1 MKVVVVGAGVM
12 GHGIAEVAALAGF
25 DVVMVDVAEEFLAKG
40 LEKIRWSLEKF
51 VEKKRITKE
60 AADAAIARIRTSTNL
75 AEAVVDSD
83 LVIEAAPEDI
93 KIKKNIF
100 QLLSQNAPA
109 HAILATN
116 TSTLPITEI
125 ASATNRPE
133 KVVGMHFFNPP
144 PLMPLLEV
152 IAGEKT
158 SQETLDKAVE
168 IGKKMGKTVVIC
180 RKDVPGFIVNRIL
193 TPLLNHSCQLVEE
206 GVYSVVE
213 IDSALRYRLGLPMG
227 AFELA
232 DYTGI
237 DVIVLASKSIKER
250 DPNTP
255 PVCSQFQRLYEKGNY
270 GLKSGKGFYEYR
282 GGVYERPS
290 IPREAGE
297 KVDLVELMAPAI
309 NSAAWIVRNGVASL
323 EDVETSVKLGL
334 GWPKGVFQY
343 ADELGLDKVAAALT
357 KAAERYGDFYKP
369 DPLIMELVNQGKL
382 GVKTGAGFY
391 AYAAAETGY
400 TEILVERKPP
410 VTKIILNR
418 PHRLNTITPK
428 MIEELTDALLKA
440 WSDRETR
447 VVVLRGAGERA
458 FSAGADVTAFT
469 EIKTRQDAEKF
480 LRAFQELIDILESM
494 PKPVIAAI
502 DGYALGGGCELILGC
517 DIRIATDRSEFGQP
531 EINLG
536 LIPGAGGTQRLPR
549 LIGVARALELT
560 LLGSRIS
567 AEEAYRIGLVNK
579 VVKPENLEQEVQTL
593 AEKLASQPPLAVRA
607 VKQLIY
613 MTREAP
619 LSKGLAMERM
629 FFADLLFTKDFME
642 GISAFFA
649 KRKPEFKGE

>member
-1 MKVVVVGAGVM
+1 MKMVVVGAGVM

-60 AADAAIARIRTSTNL
+60 AADAAFSRIRTSTNL
-75 AEAVVDSD
+75 AEAVVDTD

-100 QLLSQNAPA
+100 QVLSQNAPA

-158 SQETLDKAVE
+158 SQETLAKAVE

-193 TPLLNHSCQLVEE
+193 TPLLNHSCQLVED
-206 GVYSVVE
+206 GVYTVAE

-323 EDVETSVKLGL
+323 DDVETGVKLGL

-357 KAAERYGDFYKP
+357 KAAERYGDFYRP

-391 AYAAAETGY
+391 TYAAAETGY

-418 PHRLNTITPK
+418 PHRLNTITPR
-428 MIEELTDALLKA
+428 MIEELMDALLKA
-440 WSDRETR
+440 WSDSETR

-458 FSAGADVTAFT
+458 FSAGADITAFT

-480 LRAFQELIDILESM
+480 LRAFQELMNIMESM
-494 PKPVIAAI
+494 PKAVIAAI
-502 DGYALGGGCELILGC
+502 DGYALGGGCELIQGC

-549 LIGVARALELT
+549 LIGVAKALELT
-560 LLGSRIS
+560 LLGNRIS
-567 AEEAYRIGLVNK
+567 AEEAYRSGLVNK
-579 VVKPENLEQEVQTL
+579 VVKPENLEQEVQSL

-607 VKQLIY
+607 AKQLIY

-619 LSKGLAMERM
+619 LSRGLAMERM

>member
-1 MKVVVVGAGVM
+1 MKMVVVGAGVM

-60 AADAAIARIRTSTNL
+60 AADAAFSRIRTSTNL
-75 AEAVVDSD
+75 AEAVVDTD

-100 QLLSQNAPA
+100 QVLSQNAPA

-158 SQETLDKAVE
+158 SQETLAKAVE

-193 TPLLNHSCQLVEE
+193 TPLLNHSCQLVED
-206 GVYSVVE
+206 GVYTVAE

-323 EDVETSVKLGL
+323 DDVETGVKLGL

-357 KAAERYGDFYKP
+357 KAAERFGDFYRP

-391 AYAAAETGY
+391 TYAAAETGY

-418 PHRLNTITPK
+418 PHRLNTITPR
-428 MIEELTDALLKA
+428 MIEELMDALLKA
-440 WSDRETR
+440 WSDSETR

-458 FSAGADVTAFT
+458 FSAGADITAFT

-480 LRAFQELIDILESM
+480 LRAFQELMNIMESM
-494 PKPVIAAI
+494 PKAVIAAI
-502 DGYALGGGCELILGC
+502 DGYALGGGCELIQGC

-549 LIGVARALELT
+549 LIGVAKALELT
-560 LLGSRIS
+560 LLGNRIS

-579 VVKPENLEQEVQTL
+579 VVKPENLEQEVQSL

-607 VKQLIY
+607 AKQLIY

-619 LSKGLAMERM
+619 LSRGLAMERM

>member
-1 MKVVVVGAGVM
+1 MVVVGAGVM

-25 DVVMVDVAEEFLAKG
+25 DVVMVDVAEEFLVKG

-60 AADAAIARIRTSTNL
+60 AADAAFSRIRTSTNL
-75 AEAVVDSD
+75 AEAVVDTD

-100 QLLSQNAPA
+100 QVLSQNAPA

-158 SQETLDKAVE
+158 SQETLAKAVE

-193 TPLLNHSCQLVEE
+193 TPLLNHSCQLVED
-206 GVYSVVE
+206 GVYTVAE

-323 EDVETSVKLGL
+323 DDVETGVKLGL

-357 KAAERYGDFYKP
+357 KAAERYGDFYRP

-391 AYAAAETGY
+391 TYAAAETGY

-418 PHRLNTITPK
+418 PHRLNTITPR
-428 MIEELTDALLKA
+428 MIEELMDALLKA
-440 WSDRETR
+440 WSDSETR

-458 FSAGADVTAFT
+458 FSAGADITAFT

-480 LRAFQELIDILESM
+480 LRAFQELMNIMESM
-494 PKPVIAAI
+494 PKAVIAAI
-502 DGYALGGGCELILGC
+502 DGYALGGGCELIQGC

-549 LIGVARALELT
+549 LIGVAKALELT
-560 LLGSRIS
+560 LLGNRIS

-579 VVKPENLEQEVQTL
+579 VVKPENLEQEVQSL

-607 VKQLIY
+607 AKQLIY

>member
-282 GGVYERPS
+282 GGAYERPS

-309 NSAAWIVRNGVASL
+309 NSAAWIVRNGVDSL
-323 EDVETSVKLGL
+323 EDVET
-334 GWPKGVFQY
+334 
-343 ADELGLDKVAAALT
+343 
-357 KAAERYGDFYKP
+357 
-369 DPLIMELVNQGKL
+369 
-382 GVKTGAGFY
+382 
-391 AYAAAETGY
+391 
-400 TEILVERKPP
+400 
-410 VTKIILNR
+410 
-418 PHRLNTITPK
+418 
-428 MIEELTDALLKA
+428 
-440 WSDRETR
+440 
-447 VVVLRGAGERA
+447 
-458 FSAGADVTAFT
+458 
-469 EIKTRQDAEKF
+469 
-480 LRAFQELIDILESM
+480 
-494 PKPVIAAI
+494 
-502 DGYALGGGCELILGC
+502 
-517 DIRIATDRSEFGQP
+517 
-531 EINLG
+531 
-536 LIPGAGGTQRLPR
+536 
-549 LIGVARALELT
+549 
-560 LLGSRIS
+560 
-567 AEEAYRIGLVNK
+567 
-579 VVKPENLEQEVQTL
+579 
-593 AEKLASQPPLAVRA
+593 
-607 VKQLIY
+607 
-613 MTREAP
+613 
-619 LSKGLAMERM
+619 
-629 FFADLLFTKDFME
+629 
-642 GISAFFA
+642 
-649 KRKPEFKGE
+649 

>member
-1 MKVVVVGAGVM
+1 MVVVGAGVM

-60 AADAAIARIRTSTNL
+60 AADAAFSRIRTSTNL
-75 AEAVVDSD
+75 AEAVVDTD

-100 QLLSQNAPA
+100 QVLSQNAPA

-158 SQETLDKAVE
+158 SQETLAKAVE

-193 TPLLNHSCQLVEE
+193 TPLLNHSCQLVED
-206 GVYSVVE
+206 GVYTVAE

-323 EDVETSVKLGL
+323 DDVETGVKLGL

-357 KAAERYGDFYKP
+357 KAAERYGDFYRP

-391 AYAAAETGY
+391 TYAAAETGY

-418 PHRLNTITPK
+418 PHRLNTITPR
-428 MIEELTDALLKA
+428 MIEELMDALLKA
-440 WSDRETR
+440 WSDSETR

-480 LRAFQELIDILESM
+480 LRAFQECINIMESM
-494 PKPVIAAI
+494 PKAVIAAI
-502 DGYALGGGCELILGC
+502 DGYALGGGCELIQGC

-549 LIGVARALELT
+549 LIGVAKALELT
-560 LLGSRIS
+560 LLGNRIS

-579 VVKPENLEQEVQTL
+579 VVKPENLEQEVQSL

-607 VKQLIY
+607 AKQLIY

>member
-428 MIEELTDALLKA
+428 M
-440 WSDRETR
+440 
-447 VVVLRGAGERA
+447 
-458 FSAGADVTAFT
+458 
-469 EIKTRQDAEKF
+469 
-480 LRAFQELIDILESM
+480 
-494 PKPVIAAI
+494 
-502 DGYALGGGCELILGC
+502 
-517 DIRIATDRSEFGQP
+517 
-531 EINLG
+531 
-536 LIPGAGGTQRLPR
+536 
-549 LIGVARALELT
+549 
-560 LLGSRIS
+560 
-567 AEEAYRIGLVNK
+567 
-579 VVKPENLEQEVQTL
+579 
-593 AEKLASQPPLAVRA
+593 
-607 VKQLIY
+607 
-613 MTREAP
+613 
-619 LSKGLAMERM
+619 
-629 FFADLLFTKDFME
+629 
-642 GISAFFA
+642 
-649 KRKPEFKGE
+649 

>member
-1 MKVVVVGAGVM
+1 MKMVVVGAGVM

-60 AADAAIARIRTSTNL
+60 AADAAFSRIRTSTNL
-75 AEAVVDSD
+75 AEAVVDTD

-100 QLLSQNAPA
+100 QVLSQNAPA

-158 SQETLDKAVE
+158 SQETLAKAVE

-193 TPLLNHSCQLVEE
+193 TPLLNHSCQLVED
-206 GVYSVVE
+206 GVYTVAE

-323 EDVETSVKLGL
+323 DDVETGVKLGL

-357 KAAERYGDFYKP
+357 KAAERYGDFYRP

-391 AYAAAETGY
+391 TYAAAETGY

-418 PHRLNTITPK
+418 PHRLNTITPR
-428 MIEELTDALLKA
+428 MIEELMDALLKA
-440 WSDRETR
+440 WSDSETR

-458 FSAGADVTAFT
+458 FSAGADITAFT

-480 LRAFQELIDILESM
+480 LRAFQELMNIMESM
-494 PKPVIAAI
+494 PKAVIAAI
-502 DGYALGGGCELILGC
+502 DGYALGGGCELIQGC

-549 LIGVARALELT
+549 LIGVAKALELT
-560 LLGSRIS
+560 LLGNRIS

-579 VVKPENLEQEVQTL
+579 VVKPENLEQEVQSL

-607 VKQLIY
+607 AKQLIY

>member
-75 AEAVVDSD
+75 AETVVDSD

-152 IAGEKT
+152 ISGEKT

-193 TPLLNHSCQLVEE
+193 TPLLNHSCQLVED

-323 EDVETSVKLGL
+323 EDVETGVKLGL

-400 TEILVERKPP
+400 SEILVERKPP

-480 LRAFQELIDILESM
+480 LRAFQELMNILESM

-502 DGYALGGGCELILGC
+502 DGYALGGGCELIMGC

-560 LLGSRIS
+560 LLGNRIS

>member
-1 MKVVVVGAGVM
+1 LKVVVVGAGVM

-282 GGVYERPS
+282 GGAYERPS

-323 EDVETSVKLGL
+323 EDVETGVKLGL

-400 TEILVERKPP
+400 SEILVERKPP

-480 LRAFQELIDILESM
+480 LRAFQELMNILESM

-502 DGYALGGGCELILGC
+502 DGYALGGGCELIMGC

-560 LLGSRIS
+560 LLGNRIS

>member
-60 AADAAIARIRTSTNL
+60 ASDAAIARIKTSTNL
-75 AEAVVDSD
+75 AEAVVDAD

-100 QLLSQNAPA
+100 QVLSQKAPQ

-158 SQETLDKAVE
+158 SQETLEKAVE

-193 TPLLNHSCQLVEE
+193 MPLLNHACELVED
-206 GVYSVVE
+206 GVYTVTE

-255 PVCSQFQRLYEKGNY
+255 QVCSQFQHLYERGSF

-297 KVDLVELMAPAI
+297 KVDLVELIAPAI

-323 EDVETSVKLGL
+323 EDVETGVKLGL

-343 ADELGLDKVAAALT
+343 ADELGLDKVAAALS
-357 KAAERYGDFYKP
+357 KEAERYGDFYKP

-382 GVKTGAGFY
+382 GVKTGAGFHTY
-391 AYAAAETGY
+391 TAAEKGY
-400 TEILVERKPP
+400 EEIIVERKPP

-440 WSDRETR
+440 WSDSETR

-469 EIKTRQDAEKF
+469 EIKTKQDAEKF
-480 LRAFQELIDILESM
+480 LRAFQEVMNIIESM
-494 PKPVIAAI
+494 PKPVIAVI
-502 DGYALGGGCELILGC
+502 DGYALGGGCELIQGC

-549 LIGVARALELT
+549 LVGVAKAMELM
-560 LLGSRIS
+560 LFGNRIT
-567 AEEAYRIGLVNK
+567 AEEAYRIGLVNR
-579 VVKPENLEQEVQTL
+579 VVKPEKLEEEVQIL
-593 AEKLASQPPLAVRA
+593 AEKLAAQPPLAVRA

-619 LSKGLAMERM
+619 LSKGLAMERIL
-629 FFADLLFTKDFME
+629 FADLIFTKDFME

-649 KRKPEFKGE
+649 KRKPEFRGE

>member
-1 MKVVVVGAGVM
+1 MVVVGAGVM

-60 AADAAIARIRTSTNL
+60 AADAAFSRIRTSTNL
-75 AEAVVDSD
+75 AEAVVDTD

-100 QLLSQNAPA
+100 QVLSQNAPA

-158 SQETLDKAVE
+158 SQETLAKAVE

-193 TPLLNHSCQLVEE
+193 TPLLNHSCQLVED
-206 GVYSVVE
+206 GVYTVAE

-323 EDVETSVKLGL
+323 DDVETGVKLGL

-357 KAAERYGDFYKP
+357 KAAERFGDFYRP

-391 AYAAAETGY
+391 TYAAAETGY

-418 PHRLNTITPK
+418 PHRLNTITPR
-428 MIEELTDALLKA
+428 MIEELMDALLKA
-440 WSDRETR
+440 WSDSETR

-458 FSAGADVTAFT
+458 FSAGADITAFT

-480 LRAFQELIDILESM
+480 LRAFQELMNIMESM
-494 PKPVIAAI
+494 PKAVIAAI
-502 DGYALGGGCELILGC
+502 DGYALGGGCELIQGC

-549 LIGVARALELT
+549 LIGVAKALELT
-560 LLGSRIS
+560 LLGNRIS

-579 VVKPENLEQEVQTL
+579 VVKPENLEQEVQSL

-607 VKQLIY
+607 AKQLIY

-619 LSKGLAMERM
+619 LSRGLAMERM

-642 GISAFFA
+642 GVSAFFA

>member
-1 MKVVVVGAGVM
+1 MVVVGAGVM

-60 AADAAIARIRTSTNL
+60 AADAAFSRIRTSTNL
-75 AEAVVDSD
+75 AEAVVDTD

-100 QLLSQNAPA
+100 QVLSQNAPA

-158 SQETLDKAVE
+158 SQETLAKAVE

-193 TPLLNHSCQLVEE
+193 TPLLNHSCQLVED
-206 GVYSVVE
+206 GVYTVAE

-323 EDVETSVKLGL
+323 DDVETGVKLGL

-357 KAAERYGDFYKP
+357 KAAERYGDFYRP

-391 AYAAAETGY
+391 TYAAAETGY

-418 PHRLNTITPK
+418 PHRLNTITPR
-428 MIEELTDALLKA
+428 MIEELMDALLKA
-440 WSDRETR
+440 WSDSETR

-458 FSAGADVTAFT
+458 FSAGADITAFT

-480 LRAFQELIDILESM
+480 LRAFQELMNIMESM
-494 PKPVIAAI
+494 PKAVIAAI
-502 DGYALGGGCELILGC
+502 DGYALGGGCELIQGC

-549 LIGVARALELT
+549 LIGVAKALELT
-560 LLGSRIS
+560 LLGNRIS

-579 VVKPENLEQEVQTL
+579 VVKPENLEQEVQSL

-607 VKQLIY
+607 AKQLIY

>member
-1 MKVVVVGAGVM
+1 MKMVVVGAGVM

-60 AADAAIARIRTSTNL
+60 AADAAFSRIRTSTNL
-75 AEAVVDSD
+75 AEAVVDTD

-100 QLLSQNAPA
+100 QVLSQNAPA

-158 SQETLDKAVE
+158 SQETLAKAVE
-168 IGKKMGKTVVIC
+168 IGKKMGKTVIIC

-193 TPLLNHSCQLVEE
+193 TPLLNHSCQLVED
-206 GVYSVVE
+206 GVYTVAE

-323 EDVETSVKLGL
+323 DDVETGVKLGL

-357 KAAERYGDFYKP
+357 KAAERYGDFYRP

-391 AYAAAETGY
+391 TYAAAETGY

-418 PHRLNTITPK
+418 PHRLNTITPR
-428 MIEELTDALLKA
+428 MIEELMDALLKA
-440 WSDRETR
+440 WSDSETR

-480 LRAFQELIDILESM
+480 LRAFQECINIMESM
-494 PKPVIAAI
+494 PKAVIAAI
-502 DGYALGGGCELILGC
+502 DGYALGGGCELIQGC

-549 LIGVARALELT
+549 LIGVAKALELT
-560 LLGSRIS
+560 LLGNRIS

-579 VVKPENLEQEVQTL
+579 VVKPENLEQEVQSL

-607 VKQLIY
+607 AKQLIY

>member
-1 MKVVVVGAGVM
+1 MKMVVVGAGVM

-60 AADAAIARIRTSTNL
+60 AADAAFSRIRTSTNL
-75 AEAVVDSD
+75 AEAVVDTD

-100 QLLSQNAPA
+100 QVLSQNAPA

-158 SQETLDKAVE
+158 SQETLAKAVE

-193 TPLLNHSCQLVEE
+193 TPLLNHSCQLVED
-206 GVYSVVE
+206 GVYTVAE

-323 EDVETSVKLGL
+323 DDVETGVKLGL

-357 KAAERYGDFYKP
+357 KAAERFGDFYRP

-391 AYAAAETGY
+391 TYAAAETGY

-418 PHRLNTITPK
+418 PHRLNTITPR
-428 MIEELTDALLKA
+428 MIEELMDALLKA
-440 WSDRETR
+440 WSDSETR

-458 FSAGADVTAFT
+458 FSAGADITAFT

-480 LRAFQELIDILESM
+480 LRAFQELMNIMESM
-494 PKPVIAAI
+494 PKAVIAAI
-502 DGYALGGGCELILGC
+502 DGYALGGGCELIQGC

-549 LIGVARALELT
+549 LIGVAKALELT
-560 LLGSRIS
+560 LLGNRIS

-579 VVKPENLEQEVQTL
+579 VVKPENLEQEVQSL

-607 VKQLIY
+607 AKQLIY

-619 LSKGLAMERM
+619 LSRGLAMERM

-642 GISAFFA
+642 GVSAFFA

>member
-282 GGVYERPS
+282 GGAYERPS

-323 EDVETSVKLGL
+323 EDVETGVKLGL

-400 TEILVERKPP
+400 SEILVERKPP

-480 LRAFQELIDILESM
+480 LRAFQELMNILESM

-502 DGYALGGGCELILGC
+502 DGYALGGGCELIMGC

-560 LLGSRIS
+560 LLGNRIS

>member
-1 MKVVVVGAGVM
+1 M

-282 GGVYERPS
+282 GGAYERPS

-323 EDVETSVKLGL
+323 EDVETGVKLGL

-400 TEILVERKPP
+400 SEILVERKPP

-480 LRAFQELIDILESM
+480 LRAFQELMNILESM

-502 DGYALGGGCELILGC
+502 DGYALGGGCELIMGC

-560 LLGSRIS
+560 LLGNRIS